1 MTLSPANKKTSIA
14 MKRTDEDKKL
24 GALLKQE
31 AHQAPANEWFTP
43 RVLNRLPRRS
53 NAARMMVRA
62 IYVVAFVVCAMCW
75 VTMIGNQD
83 FNAVTLRDLLRFAVM
98 TVVTVALV
106 VQSFIT
112 LLQHD

>member
-1 MTLSPANKKTSIA
+1 
-14 MKRTDEDKKL
+14 
-24 GALLKQE
+24 
-31 AHQAPANEWFTP
+31 
-43 RVLNRLPRRS
+43 
-53 NAARMMVRA
+53 
-62 IYVVAFVVCAMCW
+62 MCW